1 MAQARLYLS
10 NGGNP
15 KTESSEDAGGSN
27 VNHPHEQGGGFNT
40 HREKSMGN
48 DKETSP
54 EVAKKASD
62 VLTDDRHS
70 DKVHSVAA
78 SDLSQAEGNKDN
90 KGGSE
95 SKGESKKD

>member
-1 MAQARLYLS
+1 
-10 NGGNP
+10 
-15 KTESSEDAGGSN
+15 
-27 VNHPHEQGGGFNT
+27 
-40 HREKSMGN
+40 MGN

-54 EVAKKASD
+54 EVASKASD

-90 KGGSE
+90 SGKEGSSGKGG
-95 SKGESKKD
+95 KKD